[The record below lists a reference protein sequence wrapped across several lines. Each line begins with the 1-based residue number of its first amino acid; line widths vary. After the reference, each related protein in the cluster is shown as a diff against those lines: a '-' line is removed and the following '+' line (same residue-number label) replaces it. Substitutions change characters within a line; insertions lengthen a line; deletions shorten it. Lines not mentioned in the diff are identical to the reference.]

1 MEKTLPRG
9 GTLDLLNE
17 NMEHI
22 TLRQLCESVF
32 DGDVAAT
39 ALALGRDQDQ
49 IEHLLTSEDE
59 IDEDLDMKIQG
70 IADERMGE
78 RSASA

>member
-1 MEKTLPRG
+1 MQHTSLKE
-9 GTLDLLNE
+9 
-17 NMEHI
+17 
-22 TLRQLCESVF
+22 LCERVF

-49 IEHLLTSEDE
+49 IEQLIASGEE
-59 IDEDLDMKIQG
+59 VDEDLDMKIQG
-70 IADERMGE
+70 IADERMEG